1 MTMERL
7 FILLFLLSS
16 YAMSIQAQYYRA
28 SPLRMTITEQVAYE
42 LYQAEIDS
50 AVNFSGREK
59 YYELRQTYKIP
70 HDKISD
76 LARYVALR
84 ERRRLTYDYIY
95 PDDAEKRYAAKK
107 RVDTQFQDSIDAI
120 LLLRNDLSGYYTS
133 RILTAPPGRF
143 ITEAQYDSLMVRAL
157 AMCREKRADPSIDL
171 HDEDIAAMQAVLPD
185 KEVSRYIRLFNNT
198 EINRQLDEVW
208 QKIKDYDLTQRYD
221 SARACAQIYHYL
233 QKEMVVKVIFKNK
246 PDLQKQALRALAP
259 ERPEAYRMY
268 KSLLLR
274 EDIEK
279 KKQKE
284 NESKD
289 RMLIF

>member
-1 MTMERL
+1 
-7 FILLFLLSS
+7 
-16 YAMSIQAQYYRA
+16 
-28 SPLRMTITEQVAYE
+28 
-42 LYQAEIDS
+42 
-50 AVNFSGREK
+50 
-59 YYELRQTYKIP
+59 
-70 HDKISD
+70 
-76 LARYVALR
+76 
-84 ERRRLTYDYIY
+84 
-95 PDDAEKRYAAKK
+95 
-107 RVDTQFQDSIDAI
+107 
-120 LLLRNDLSGYYTS
+120 
-133 RILTAPPGRF
+133 
-143 ITEAQYDSLMVRAL
+143 MVRAL

-284 NESKD
+284 NENESKD
-289 RMLIF
+289 RMSIF

>member
-1 MTMERL
+1 MERL
-7 FILLFLLSS
+7 FILLFLLSG
-16 YAMSIQAQYYRA
+16 YAMSIQAQYHRV

-289 RMLIF
+289 RMSIF

>member
-7 FILLFLLSS
+7 FILLFLLSG
-16 YAMSIQAQYYRA
+16 YAMSIQAQYHRV

-95 PDDAEKRYAAKK
+95 PDDAEKRCAAKK
-107 RVDTQFQDSIDAI
+107 KVDAQFQDSIDAI

-289 RMLIF
+289 RMSIF

>member
-1 MTMERL
+1 MERL

-50 AVNFSGREK
+50 AVNLSGREK

-246 PDLQKQALRALAP
+246 PDLQKQALRVLAP

-289 RMLIF
+289 RMSIF

>member
-1 MTMERL
+1 MERL

-289 RMLIF
+289 RMSIF

>member
-1 MTMERL
+1 M
-7 FILLFLLSS
+7 
-16 YAMSIQAQYYRA
+16 
-28 SPLRMTITEQVAYE
+28 
-42 LYQAEIDS
+42 
-50 AVNFSGREK
+50 
-59 YYELRQTYKIP
+59 
-70 HDKISD
+70 
-76 LARYVALR
+76 
-84 ERRRLTYDYIY
+84 
-95 PDDAEKRYAAKK
+95 
-107 RVDTQFQDSIDAI
+107 
-120 LLLRNDLSGYYTS
+120 
-133 RILTAPPGRF
+133 
-143 ITEAQYDSLMVRAL
+143 
-157 AMCREKRADPSIDL
+157 
-171 HDEDIAAMQAVLPD
+171 
-185 KEVSRYIRLFNNT
+185 SRYIRLFNNT

-289 RMLIF
+289 RMSIF

>member
-1 MTMERL
+1 MERL

>member
-1 MTMERL
+1 MERL

-233 QKEMVVKVIFKNK
+233 QKEMGVKVIFKNK

>member
-1 MTMERL
+1 MERL
-7 FILLFLLSS
+7 FILLFLLSG

-289 RMLIF
+289 RMSIF

>member
-1 MTMERL
+1 MKYL
-7 FILLFLLSS
+7 FITLFLLSG
-16 YAMSIQAQYYRA
+16 YAMSIRAQYHRV

-42 LYQAEIDS
+42 LHQAEIDS

-95 PDDAEKRYAAKK
+95 PDDAGKRYVAKK
-107 RVDTQFQDSIDAI
+107 NVDTQFQDSIDAI

-133 RILTAPPGRF
+133 KILTAPPGRF

-157 AMCREKRADPSIDL
+157 AMCRKKRADPSIDL

-185 KEVSRYIRLFNNT
+185 KEVSRYIRVFNNT

-246 PDLQKQALRALAP
+246 PDVQKQALRALAP

-289 RMLIF
+289 RMSIF